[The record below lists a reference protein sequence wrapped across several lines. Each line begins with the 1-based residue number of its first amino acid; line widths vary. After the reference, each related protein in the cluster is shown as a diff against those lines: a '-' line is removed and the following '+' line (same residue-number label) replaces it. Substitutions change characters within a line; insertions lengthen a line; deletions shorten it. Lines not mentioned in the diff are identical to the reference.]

1 MYLGNK
7 SLFFGEKSMENL
19 CQAATFEETIRLQIS
34 HQLGAA
40 PLLVPLLEDLRV
52 PDIVNHFCP
61 NRSDVDTGTIVT
73 GMVLNRLMAPKP
85 LYRVESWMQETA
97 IPHLL
102 STSADKFN
110 DDRLGRAL
118 EQMSPHLQS
127 MWTQIITVAV
137 EKFNID
143 LSFLAYDLTSFYF
156 EGEYENSEAITY
168 GYSRD
173 KRPDKK
179 QLEVSMNVS
188 LPDGIP
194 ITYELLDGN
203 TADVNTVIDNMQRL
217 KELVSDT
224 KKDNEILVVGDRIL
238 LTDAIILSYHRNR
251 LSYLGGLASSSKVK
265 ELILSVEDS
274 ELMASPLDYQPTRH
288 QKADEDNKYYGL
300 LRKITFEHNGISQTD
315 WAMVIYSAGKA
326 RLDTQYRQKALEK
339 LLEKLDKIKQKLNTR
354 RYKKATYVLSRIEK
368 AKKGSRAKNLV
379 NVTLTG
385 KDGQLELNISI
396 NEVKLQEA
404 KKLDGKYVIATNRQL
419 SPNEM
424 LTLFKQR
431 DYSEKRISVLKGP
444 VRVRPIFLRNDDRI
458 ASLVFI
464 IMIAL
469 LVYCLIEM
477 QLRQANVKISGQ
489 RLLENFAKLSLI
501 ESIFNDGSK
510 TFRIAQETPF
520 QRRVLFI
527 FGYTLPQH
535 YFDEKVPI

>member
-1 MYLGNK
+1 
-7 SLFFGEKSMENL
+7 MENL
-19 CQAATFEETIRLQIS
+19 CQAVTFSETIRVQIA

-40 PLLVPLLEDLRV
+40 PLLLPLLEDLRV
-52 PDIVNHFCP
+52 RDIVNQFCP
-61 NRSDVDTGTIVT
+61 NRSDVDTGTIAI

-85 LYRVESWMQETA
+85 LYHVGSWMQQTA

-118 EQMSPHLQS
+118 EEMYPHLRS

-173 KRPDKK
+173 KKPDKK

-188 LPDGIP
+188 LPDSIP
-194 ITYELLDGN
+194 ITYELLNGN

-217 KELVSDT
+217 KELVASM
-224 KKDNEILVVGDRIL
+224 KKDDEILVVGDRIL
-238 LTDAIILSYHRNR
+238 LTDAIIVSYHRNR
-251 LSYLGGLASSSKVK
+251 LSYLGGLASSTKVK
-265 ELILSVEDS
+265 ELINSVEED
-274 ELMASPLDYQPTRH
+274 ELMASPLDYKPIRH
-288 QKADEDNKYYGL
+288 QKAEGDNRYYGV
-300 LRKITFEHNGISQTD
+300 LRKITFEHKGMSQTD
-315 WAMVIYSAGKA
+315 WASVIYSTGKA
-326 RLDTQYRQKALEK
+326 RLDEQYRQKSQQK
-339 LLEKLDKIKQKLNTR
+339 LLEKLNKIKQKLNTR
-354 RYKKATYVLSRIEK
+354 RYKKAQYVLSQIEK

-379 NVTLTG
+379 DVTLTG
-385 KDGQLELNISI
+385 EDGQLVLNISQ
-396 NEVKLQEA
+396 NEKAIKEA
-404 KKLDGKYVIATNRQL
+404 KRLEGKYVIATNRYL
-419 SPNEM
+419 TPNEM

-431 DYSEKRISVLKGP
+431 DCSEKRISVLKGP
-444 VRVRPIFLRNDDRI
+444 IRIRPIFLQNDDRI

-469 LVYCLIEM
+469 LIYCLIEM
-477 QLRQANVKISGQ
+477 RLRQASMKVSGKSV
-489 RLLENFAKLSLI
+489 LENFAKLSLI

-510 TFRIAQETPF
+510 AFRIADETPF
-520 QRRVLFI
+520 QRQVLFI
-527 FGYTLPQH
+527 FDYTSPQI
-535 YFDEKVPI
+535 YFDGKVLIQIE